1 MRILT
6 LLSALLLLALAVA
19 TTTPLIMNPKIHPS
33 QMYPHY
39 TDEQVTEGNIDYG
52 TYCTACHGP
61 DAQGLEGLAPILLIS
76 ENVQNW
82 SDAELHTFIVNGR
95 AADHPDNVS
104 GIAMPARG
112 GFPNL
117 RDDQIDNII
126 ASYGCVLMNKT

>member
-6 LLSALLLLALAVA
+6 LLSALLLLAACGGDDNTADNEPENTPVA
-19 TTTPLIMNPKIHPS
+19 NVST
-33 QMYPHY
+33 Y
-39 TDEQVTEGNIDYG
+39 TDEQVTEGGIDYG

-61 DAQGLEGLAPILLIS
+61 DAQGLEGVGPNLLIS

-126 ASYGCVLMNKT
+126 AFLRVRAAE

>member
-1 MRILT
+1 
-6 LLSALLLLALAVA
+6 
-19 TTTPLIMNPKIHPS
+19 MNPKIHPIANVS
-33 QMYPHY
+33 TLHS
-39 TDEQVTEGNIDYG
+39 TRTSHRRHIDYG

-61 DAQGLEGLAPILLIS
+61 DAQGLEGVGPNLLIS

-95 AADHPDNVS
+95 AA
-104 GIAMPARG
+104 IIQTMYPAIVLRCQPRV

-126 ASYGCVLMNKT
+126 AFLRVRADE